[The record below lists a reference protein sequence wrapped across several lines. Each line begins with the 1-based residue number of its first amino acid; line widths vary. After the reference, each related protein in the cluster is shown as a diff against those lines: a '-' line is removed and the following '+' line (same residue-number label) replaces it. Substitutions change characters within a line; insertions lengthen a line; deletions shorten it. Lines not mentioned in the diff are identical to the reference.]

1 MYVGS
6 NPSFPHHLP
15 GINHMQTYRIVIAKP
30 DEGRDI
36 WTIMANTPSL
46 AILSAQELIPEA
58 WRIINVQPIGDF

>member
-6 NPSFPHHLP
+6 NPSFPT
-15 GINHMQTYRIVIAKP
+15 ICQSSMQTYRIVIAKP